1 MWELSKQRILRMK
14 VFLFVLP
21 TMALYCC
28 TTGSQLHHN
37 IIQKNIS
44 VIPGKLENVSNIS
57 FNNDN
62 FSVSY
67 EGSGT
72 LVGVSRF
79 KDDNDIYVGITV
91 YGTANNSN
99 VTQVTINNGT
109 LLYDIRIHI
118 LDCPLGLY
126 TNRNGVCVCPPAVA
140 EEFKT
145 LPGINCD
152 NSTFKARVFFGY
164 CIDQHKLLVV
174 RCPLAIPH
182 SSDSKAS
189 VYTPIDRSR
198 DFCRIFNRNGKF
210 CSSCINN
217 YGISVYSDTFECI
230 QCNKPDHHW
239 RAIVSYLAIEI
250 IPSTL
255 FFLFIL
261 YFHIV
266 VTCGPANGYIFFAQ
280 TMTTPFEVIFLQ
292 YIVQMFFK
300 PLGDHYLPQGMV
312 QSVIIPYSMW
322 NLDFHRIIGKSFCL
336 SDSLRPMDI
345 LALHYVSALYPFLL
359 LVVCYIVI
367 ELQAMNFRP
376 VIWMLKI
383 ICFPCMR
390 WQRVWKAKV
399 SILDTFAAYVLLTYY
414 KVMYVTFLLLSTTK
428 TNHITL
434 GGHAKQN
441 RVVFVDPSIDIYSTK
456 HLPFLFLAITVL
468 LTFGLFPPLL
478 LILYQFKT
486 CYSFLERARLKRPG
500 LEQFVLAFQGCYK
513 DGTNGSPD
521 RRFFAGLYFVFR
533 LVMVMLMTIPDDSLI
548 VFGFKTVA
556 CITFLCVC
564 AAAQPYKKKK
574 YTVIDCTFFSFLAI
588 ISAFQYYIYVLLQ
601 ETEKFSRDI
610 LVNQLLMYI
619 PLIYMIMYVARR
631 LFLCFKNRDSN
642 PYLLLN
648 DGELKD
654 TLSDDREGNRQPVNI
669 DISPRQSITRT
680 EVSIAELSQENESEG
695 ESEEAESSPLMGKRR
710 EMKIFSQH
718 AATESAEYCL
728 TRNT

>member
-1 MWELSKQRILRMK
+1 MK
-14 VFLFVLP
+14 VFLFVFP

-28 TTGSQLHHN
+28 INSTTGCRLPH
-37 IIQKNIS
+37 IQKNIS
-44 VIPGKLENVSNIS
+44 VIPGKLENVSDIS
-57 FNNDN
+57 FGNDN

-72 LVGVSRF
+72 LVGVSRL
-79 KDDNDIYVGITV
+79 KDDNGIYVGITV

-99 VTQVTINNGT
+99 VTQVTIDNGT
-109 LLYDIRIHI
+109 SLFDIRIHI

-126 TNRNGVCVCPPAVA
+126 TNRNGVCVCPPAKA
-140 EEFKT
+140 FRT
-145 LPGINCD
+145 LPVVNCD

-164 CIDQHKLLVV
+164 CIDQDKLLIV
-174 RCPLAIPH
+174 RCPLTIADSLTSAYIP
-182 SSDSKAS
+182 
-189 VYTPIDRSR
+189 INRST
-198 DFCRIFNRNGKF
+198 DFCHIFNRNGTF
-210 CSSCINN
+210 CSSCIKNH
-217 YGISVYSDTFECI
+217 GISVYSDTFECI
-230 QCNKPDHHW
+230 QCNSTDRWK
-239 RAIVSYLAIEI
+239 AIVSYLAIEI

-280 TMTTPFEVIFLQ
+280 TMTTPFEVMFLY

-300 PLGDHYLPQGMV
+300 PLGDRYLPQGMV
-312 QSVIIPYSMW
+312 QSVIVPYSMW
-322 NLDFHRIIGKSFCL
+322 NLDFHRIFGKSAKFCL

-359 LVVCYIVI
+359 LVVCYVII

-376 VIWMLKI
+376 VLWMLKI
-383 ICFPCMR
+383 ICFPCVR

-399 SILDTFAAYVLLTYY
+399 SILDTFATYILLTYY

-428 TNHITL
+428 TNSFTL
-434 GGHAKQN
+434 GGGAAER
-441 RVVFVDPSIDIYSTK
+441 RVVSVDPSIGIYSKK
-456 HLPFLFLAITVL
+456 HLPFLFLAVTVL

-533 LVMVMLMTIPDDSLI
+533 LVMVILMTMPEDSII

-556 CITFLCVC
+556 CISFLCVC
-564 AAAQPYKKKK
+564 ATAQPYKQKK
-574 YTVIDCTFFSFLAI
+574 YTVIDCVFFSFLAI

-610 LVNQLLMYI
+610 LINQLLMYI

-654 TLSDDREGNRQPVNI
+654 TLSDDREGNGQPVNI

-680 EVSIAELSQENESEG
+680 EVSIAELSQENESES
-695 ESEEAESSPLMGKRR
+695 ESEEAESSPLVGKKR

-728 TRNT
+728 TRNA